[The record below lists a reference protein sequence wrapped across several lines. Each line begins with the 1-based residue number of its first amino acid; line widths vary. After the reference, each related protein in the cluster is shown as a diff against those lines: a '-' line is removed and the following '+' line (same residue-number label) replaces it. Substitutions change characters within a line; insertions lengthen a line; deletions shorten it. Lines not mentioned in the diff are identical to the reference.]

1 MSQFSEVLFSSGNWE
16 PIRVH
21 ACTPKKKYT
30 RKVEKEST
38 RFTIL
43 RKRNTKLI
51 KDCRLDI
58 KFDVHDNLK
67 QQKEQHS
74 LILSFWGTLHVSFS
88 SFSSMEGYVLC

>member
-1 MSQFSEVLFSSGNWE
+1 MQFSLKMSQFSEVLFSSGNWE

-43 RKRNTKLI
+43 RKEIPN
-51 KDCRLDI
+51 
-58 KFDVHDNLK
+58 
-67 QQKEQHS
+67 
-74 LILSFWGTLHVSFS
+74 
-88 SFSSMEGYVLC
+88 